1 MVTRVAEKDS
11 KWIVETDTGA
21 ELHGPYD
28 TEAEAQ
34 EAIDAPLRAIGDQN
48 GM

>member
-1 MVTRVAEKDS
+1 MADRVVEKDS
-11 KWIVETDTGA
+11 KWVVETNTGV

-34 EAIDAPLRAIGDQN
+34 EAMDAPLRALGE
-48 GM
+48 